1 MQDILQALETIDRT
15 IADHLA
21 KAATL
26 KRAANMMAAGAG
38 LAQPYSDADM
48 EVHAGGSLR
57 IRSDQFVV
65 EKAPA
70 SAARAYLALRGKDRG
85 ATTADDIYEAL
96 VRGGYD
102 FGSLKEPDAKS
113 GLKIA
118 LAKDGKV
125 HRLKNGHFGLRE
137 WYGIADEEKVERTK
151 AKSEKAEEKPSVD
164 DGDAAPPVMEAS
176 TVPPDATETGDTQT
190 QARKKAPKSKAKA
203 EETDT

>member
-1 MQDILQALETIDRT
+1 MQDIVQALETMDRT

-26 KRAANMMAAGAG
+26 KRAANMMASGAG
-38 LAQPYSDADM
+38 LPQPYSDADV
-48 EVHAGGSLR
+48 EVHAGGGLR

-125 HRLKNGHFGLRE
+125 HRLRNGHFGLRE
-137 WYGIADEEKVERTK
+137 WYGIADEERVERSKKGT
-151 AKSEKAEEKPSVD
+151 APDDVAD
-164 DGDAAPPVMEAS
+164 FGDGDAGDPPS
-176 TVPPDATETGDTQT
+176 VPP
-190 QARKKAPKSKAKA
+190 ARGGAEPVKKKAAQLKLKAKA
-203 EETDT
+203 EGSE